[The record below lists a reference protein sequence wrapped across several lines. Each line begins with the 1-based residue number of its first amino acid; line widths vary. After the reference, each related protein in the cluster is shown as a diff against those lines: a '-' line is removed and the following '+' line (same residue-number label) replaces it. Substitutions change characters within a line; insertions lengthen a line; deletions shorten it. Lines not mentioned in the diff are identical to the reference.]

1 MEQPVFSIVVPV
13 YKVEKYIRTCVDSL
27 IHQDFN
33 SYEIILVD
41 DGSPDSCPGICD
53 EYASENENVKVV
65 HKKNGGLVSARN
77 AGLKAATGEYVFYVD
92 SDDSLKSGAL
102 KTMWEKAVE
111 KYHPDM
117 LIFNM
122 LRVFPNEQVKDPC
135 YVKEGFYDRKQ
146 MDKEILPYMMYDHR
160 MKFYHGLVF
169 PSSGGKV
176 VKRKI
181 LLEHYCKDEKIRMG
195 EDNAYIFECL
205 FFSDSVF
212 FMDDY
217 FYVYNQIEGSMRH
230 NYDARRFEN
239 NRRLINYI
247 QAHLGGKTKYIDYQ
261 INAFR
266 AYWLIMAIFHEVKEH
281 RPLLKAAGH
290 IRTEIS
296 ENDSLK
302 GISDKLLPKDARLFI
317 SLIRRKQYI
326 VVMVAASIINNVR
339 NIKNGI
345 KNK

>member
-1 MEQPVFSIVVPV
+1 MGQPVFSIVVPV

-27 IHQDFN
+27 LHQDFDD
-33 SYEIILVD
+33 YEIILVD
-41 DGSPDSCPGICD
+41 DGSPDSCPDICD
-53 EYASENENVKVV
+53 EYARKNENIKVV
-65 HKKNGGLVSARN
+65 HKENGGLVSARN
-77 AGLKAATGEYVFYVD
+77 AGLKVASGEYVFYVD

-102 KTMWEKAVE
+102 KIMWEKAIE

-122 LRVFPNEQVKDPC
+122 IRVFPNERVKDPC

-146 MDKEILPYMMYDHR
+146 MEKEILPYMMYDR
-160 MKFYHGLVF
+160 RIKFYHGLVF

-176 VKRKI
+176 VKRNI

-205 FFSDSVF
+205 FFSDSVY

-230 NYDARRFEN
+230 NYDAKRFEN

-247 QAHLGGKTKYIDYQ
+247 QEHLGGKTSYIDFQ
-261 INAFR
+261 INAFK
-266 AYWLIMAIFHEVKEH
+266 AYWMIMAIFHEVKSG
-281 RPLLKAAGH
+281 RPIPKSSRHIKIEIEKNESNKNINLDQLPRLAKAYV
-290 IRTEIS
+290 
-296 ENDSLK
+296 N
-302 GISDKLLPKDARLFI
+302 
-317 SLIRRKQYI
+317 LINHKKYT
-326 VVMVAASIINNVR
+326 MVILAAKMINTYR
-339 NIKNGI
+339 NIKNEN
-345 KNK
+345 KN